1 MLAVCLFGI
10 GVVPAFGRE
19 GKTPRIY
26 PARAADAYVLSRTG
40 GNSTMNVSIE
50 DLMAL
55 RSRFSDDFLWF
66 RRRGK
71 EYMVSDRAVIEE
83 AARCFDP
90 LQPLRPEQEALAQRD
105 RALDREEEAL
115 DRELDAWDD
124 ADDAESRNEV
134 RLDDEHRRDVETR
147 LRAVRDQQRDLERE
161 ERILDERQEVL
172 EKAAE
177 AKLDLVIDD
186 ALRRGLAR
194 PFTTP

>member
-10 GVVPAFGRE
+10 GVVPAFAHE
-19 GKTPRIY
+19 GKTARNY
-26 PARAADAYVLSRTG
+26 PARGADAYVLSRAG
-40 GNSTMNVSIE
+40 GNSSMNVSVD

-55 RSRFSDDFLWF
+55 RSHFSSDFLWF
-66 RRRGK
+66 RRSGK
-71 EYMVSDRAVIEE
+71 EYLVSDRAVIEE

-90 LQPLRPEQEALAQRD
+90 LQPLRPEQDALAQRD
-105 RALDREEEAL
+105 RALDREEESL
-115 DRELDAWDD
+115 DRERDAWDD
-124 ADDAESRNEV
+124 ADDDESRNDV

-147 LRAVRDQQRDLERE
+147 LRAIQEQQRDLERQ

-194 PFTTP
+194 PMPGR